1 MDARNSRYDLV
12 RGLAIILIVFIHST
26 GVITDAAE
34 SGPAWLRLEVA
45 GIRSIIDMGVHLFIL
60 LSGALLLGK
69 EEPAG
74 VFYAKRAKRILP
86 AFLVWSVVV
95 FVLTGLTT
103 TGYSWSSA
111 LPDFFRQLFGGG
123 VHHTYWFVYM
133 ILGLYL
139 VTPLL
144 RVICKQYAGLLLGI
158 CVAVFLLHLVW
169 PEFSVT
175 GRWYSR
181 NASCLLDFVA
191 GFFIVHHL
199 REKAWLRSA
208 GLTLALVSILA
219 DICCRFFLNQV
230 WPFEVTSAMGVF
242 AWIVSLP
249 REPRLSGTFRLLGDT
264 SFGIYLSHC
273 ILISAFLR
281 LPFTAAIPAWASPFL
296 TAGAVLPAEL
306 LLMWTLRKLR
316 LDKWLA

>member
-26 GVITDAAE
+26 GALSDASDGGA
-34 SGPAWLRLEVA
+34 AWLRLEFA
-45 GIRSIIDMGVHLFIL
+45 GIRSIISAGVHLFIL

-74 VFYAKRAKRILP
+74 VFYGKRAKRILP
-86 AFLVWSVVV
+86 AFLFWSVVV

-103 TGYSWSSA
+103 KGYSWSSA
-111 LPDFFRQLFGGG
+111 LPDFFRQLLGGG
-123 VHHTYWFVYM
+123 VHPTYWFVYM

-144 RVICKQYAGLLLGI
+144 RVVCKQYAWLLLGI
-158 CVAVFLLHLVW
+158 CAAVLLLDHVW

-175 GRWYSR
+175 GRWVSE
-181 NASCLLDFVA
+181 NISCLTDYVA
-191 GFFIVHHL
+191 GYVIVRHL
-199 REKAWLRSA
+199 REKAWLRPA
-208 GLTLALVSILA
+208 GLTLAIVSILA
-219 DICCRFFLNQV
+219 DICCRFFLNQTF
-230 WPFEVTSAMGVF
+230 PFEFTSALGLF

-249 REPRLSGTFRLLGDT
+249 REPRLSGAFRLLGDT

-273 ILISAFLR
+273 ILVSAFLR
-281 LPFTAAIPAWASPFL
+281 LPFAGAVPAWASPFL
-296 TAGAVLPAEL
+296 TAGAVLLAEL

-316 LDKWLA
+316 LDKVLA